1 MHNENEINEI
11 SNSNISTLN
20 ENVDELTGS
29 IPVSMQDIYSNTKL
43 KRNLEIKY
51 ICEDG
56 MDWIKGKVISRAGK
70 STGMYASDWNA
81 ETGGCVKVLDF
92 DKDVKKWIK
101 DENVTADDEI
111 CFNEVFTAQI
121 NQEMEQAKK
130 AELQNWLQEDVYEEV
145 DDCNQRYISVR
156 WVLSKK
162 LTGEEWKT
170 KARLV
175 ARGYEENQDNIGTDS
190 AT

>member
-1 MHNENEINEI
+1 MI

-29 IPVSMQDIYSNTKL
+29 MPVSTQDIYSNTKL

-70 STGMYASDWNA
+70 STEMYASHWNV
-81 ETGGCVKVLDF
+81 ETGCVKVLDF
-92 DKDVKKWIK
+92 EKDVKKWIK

-111 CFNEVFTAQI
+111 CFNEVFTAEI
-121 NQEMEQAKK
+121 NQEMELAKK

-156 WVLSKK
+156 LVLSKK
-162 LTGEEWKT
+162 LIGEEWKT

-175 ARGYEENQDNIGTDS
+175 ARGYEENQDNI
-190 AT
+190 